1 MAQASKAT
9 NLFSPLR
16 DRDRGRRDRDPLFL
30 VGKAKMT
37 LLAVDWK

>member
-16 DRDRGRRDRDPLFL
+16 DRDPLIL